1 LFSTGIEQFKILLTK
16 RIPNMYLLLICSVAS
31 KDLVAIRPSG
41 EVPAPLSE
49 VIVSGDEVLT
59 SDSRD
64 VGAAVDDRKH
74 VASLMSTRAFLYSE
88 STAGFQSA
96 AIAPSPR
103 DHLIVCAGLFI
114 LVVVLSISAIMVGD
128 EASHV
133 GKRGQKLRVGSK
145 MFGEGEHGVLVPSLV
160 VPRGKEFLF
169 ALKSAVTGQR
179 QTERFSMVDPDNK
192 PFCSVLLSEDG
203 PPNPS
208 AFHNMY
214 GILLETQSGETLAFL
229 NTEDFNRDGKT
240 VCPIHRKDGDL
251 FGHLTRDRDPPVR
264 YNIIAPH
271 TGDVL
276 LSFHGDFAEQA
287 VNVHNGHGQ
296 LVATTERHAFSFA
309 LDRYVQVRVAPCV
322 DASLVMLGLLGIAK
336 MESD

>member
-1 LFSTGIEQFKILLTK
+1 
-16 RIPNMYLLLICSVAS
+16 MHLLLVCSAATG
-31 KDLVAIRPSG
+31 LVTIRPSG
-41 EVPAPLSE
+41 EMPAPISE
-49 VIVSGDEVLT
+49 VTADA
-59 SDSRD
+59 RD
-64 VGAAVDDRKH
+64 VEAAETDKKH
-74 VASLMSTRAFLYSE
+74 VASLMSTQSQTQTFLFSE
-88 STAGFQSA
+88 STV
-96 AIAPSPR
+96 IAPSPR
-103 DHLIVCAGLFI
+103 EHLIVCAGLFI

-128 EASHV
+128 DATHV
-133 GKRGQKLRVGSK
+133 GKRGQRLRVGSK

-208 AFHNMY
+208 AFCNMY

-251 FGHLTRDRDPPVR
+251 FGYLSRDRDPPVR

>member
-1 LFSTGIEQFKILLTK
+1 
-16 RIPNMYLLLICSVAS
+16 MHLLLVCSVAA
-31 KDLVAIRPSG
+31 KGLVTIRPSG
-41 EVPAPLSE
+41 ELPAPIAE
-49 VIVSGDEVLT
+49 
-59 SDSRD
+59 
-64 VGAAVDDRKH
+64 VGADERTLDAADNEEKH
-74 VASLMSTRAFLYSE
+74 VASLVTTHASVSSQAFLFSE
-88 STAGFQSA
+88 STAV
-96 AIAPSPR
+96 APSPR
-103 DHLIVCAGLFI
+103 EHLIVCAGLFI

-128 EASHV
+128 DAAHV
-133 GKRGQKLRVGSK
+133 GKRGQRLRVGSK

-169 ALKSAVTGQR
+169 ALKSVVTGQR

-208 AFHNMY
+208 AFCNMY

-240 VCPIHRKDGDL
+240 ICPIHRKDGDL
-251 FGHLTRDRDPPVR
+251 FGYLSRDRDPPVR

>member
-1 LFSTGIEQFKILLTK
+1 
-16 RIPNMYLLLICSVAS
+16 
-31 KDLVAIRPSG
+31 
-41 EVPAPLSE
+41 
-49 VIVSGDEVLT
+49 
-59 SDSRD
+59 
-64 VGAAVDDRKH
+64 
-74 VASLMSTRAFLYSE
+74 
-88 STAGFQSA
+88 
-96 AIAPSPR
+96 
-103 DHLIVCAGLFI
+103 
-114 LVVVLSISAIMVGD
+114 MVGD
-128 EASHV
+128 DAAHV
-133 GKRGQKLRVGSK
+133 GKRGQRLRVGSK